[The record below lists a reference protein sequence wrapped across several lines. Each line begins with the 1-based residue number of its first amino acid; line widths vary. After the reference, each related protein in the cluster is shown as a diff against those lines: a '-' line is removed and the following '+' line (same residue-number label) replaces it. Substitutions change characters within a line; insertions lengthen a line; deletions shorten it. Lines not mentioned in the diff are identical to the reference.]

1 MVVRCG
7 AGGFRVQSRTLRR
20 AISILLLAVVS
31 LPLFSFVFEAGRV
44 SGTVPICCRNN
55 GRHHCLLSGAME
67 GAVAAARVGERFSA
81 PVERCPFLP
90 RVVQAAG
97 AMALGATAGPM
108 EALMSHPASVAQ
120 TESKWRIA
128 RDRSR
133 QKRGP
138 PSLLG

>member
-1 MVVRCG
+1 
-7 AGGFRVQSRTLRR
+7 
-20 AISILLLAVVS
+20 LLLAVVS